1 MNWREV
7 NLETKNQELCPE
19 VQGRGGG
26 NMEEMMAEKMERIRR
41 TEDLFSNSWILGMR
55 GVEERCVHNSQ
66 GSRRS
71 YLRH

>member
-26 NMEEMMAEKMERIRR
+26 NMEEMMAEKMER
-41 TEDLFSNSWILGMR
+41 EL
-55 GVEERCVHNSQ
+55 EE
-66 GSRRS
+66 
-71 YLRH
+71 LRISLVTVGFWE